1 MSGDPEPSSPE
12 PTPLEQTPLEPT
24 LPTERT
30 RLAWQR
36 TVLAATVCLLG
47 VLRLLANI
55 SVPLVAV
62 AGIVLVISG
71 AVFTAVSIRRSVRG
85 RQLVSD
91 TGVGRN
97 AAMLTAIVALACL
110 GAMVYA
116 ILV

>member
-1 MSGDPEPSSPE
+1 MSDPGPSPSV
-12 PTPLEQTPLEPT
+12 EPT

-47 VLRLLANI
+47 VLRLLINI

-62 AGIVLVISG
+62 VGVVLIIAGGLFAG
-71 AVFTAVSIRRSVRG
+71 FSIRRSVRG
-85 RQLVSD
+85 RGMTTQ
-91 TGVGRN
+91 TNVGRN
-97 AAMLTAIVALACL
+97 AAMLTSIVSLACL

-116 ILV
+116 LLA